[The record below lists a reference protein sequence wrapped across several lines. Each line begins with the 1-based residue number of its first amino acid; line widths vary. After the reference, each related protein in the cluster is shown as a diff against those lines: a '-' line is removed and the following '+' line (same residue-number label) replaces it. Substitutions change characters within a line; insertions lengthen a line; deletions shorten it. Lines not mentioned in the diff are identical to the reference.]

1 MLKTKW
7 PDSSESCVLYNL
19 NVVQNP
25 IDMKAY
31 NVKAL
36 SVLVVSLMAFSAFC
50 AVSAPAAE
58 ADTPVWN
65 FKTGDNWG
73 YSEELNIADLEK
85 ILADDID
92 SDDKLTANQKIA
104 EEVLEL
110 LFDDIPDE
118 ETIKSLSADG
128 YVVVSAL
135 LLVKSVTAETVTLV
149 FNLKAVG
156 NVTASGSFEGRF
168 QPAGNYHDID
178 DVFDETA
185 SGELKKVN
193 LAAGVFM
200 KAYAVTEITMDAST
214 YALKSASADI
224 SAEANV
230 DYKGNLKVVKT
241 PPSDITEI
249 SKGKYNITYEDD
261 SQSSYMKLGL
271 NADATFVGDG
281 LNLFNGFKAGDW
293 NSDTVLEAGV
303 MKLSVE
309 AKGTD
314 KITGMLDGVTDVF
327 AKLAEGT
334 PKSDFKF
341 VTDLA
346 QDIPRIPIT
355 LRGSSVLNEAGDL
368 TVSLKM
374 KIPLLD
380 DFIADDVR
388 WFDIDEILDDDDD
401 WIQIQF
407 KLPAGSKIPVLAY
420 EDEKNAAMS
429 DMTDFAAESMG
440 KDFKPVENDRRK
452 GIESDMNN
460 MDRAKPADPTDSP
473 VSPLAAGSGS
483 DNTMLIIAAVAIVLI
498 GAAGAAVFFLRKG
511 KTA

>member
-1 MLKTKW
+1 MRA
-7 PDSSESCVLYNL
+7 N
-19 NVVQNP
+19 
-25 IDMKAY
+25 

-118 ETIKSLSADG
+118 DTVKSLSADG

-168 QPAGNYHDID
+168 QPAGNFHDID

-185 SGELKKVN
+185 DGELKKVN

-214 YALKSASADI
+214 YALKSASADL
-224 SAEANV
+224 SVEANV

-261 SQSSYMKLGL
+261 SQSSYLKLGL

-314 KITGMLDGVTDVF
+314 KITGMLDGVADAFV
-327 AKLAEGT
+327 KLADDKKGT

-346 QDIPRIPIT
+346 ADIPRIPIT

-368 TVSLKM
+368 TVNLKM
-374 KIPLLD
+374 KIPLID
-380 DFIADDVR
+380 GFIAGDVR
-388 WFDIDEILDDDDD
+388 WFDIDEIDSDDDDDD
-401 WIQIQF
+401 WIEIQF
-407 KLPAGSKIPVLAY
+407 KLPAGSKIPVPVF
-420 EDEKNAAMS
+420 EDKKNAAMS
-429 DMTDFAAESMG
+429 DMTDFAAESLG